1 MNKQRIFTLFF
12 LGLLLIG
19 CVQTTNTLSVEEN
32 EMSFVLEYPAVIKND
47 LEILQPIVVL
57 KSDPAPIEICRIPN
71 IYKTDTIDL
80 NLTNIG
86 FPRPSHTIAKSQIV
100 NIGVVYL
107 DFADYRWS
115 REETA
120 YELTSFLI
128 EPITSYY
135 DTMSQSTIQFN
146 WVVIEDILSMKDNAN
161 SYNITRG
168 FHDERYDIKREI
180 VPMLDNIFDIY
191 DFDIF
196 LFGINPDVPESIADV
211 SWMSMISFDDKNHY
225 VALISND
232 TRRNGYVNIAHE
244 IGHMLGLPDLYKNVC
259 AKNSDCRDGTN
270 DWLWQFQYTGS
281 WSLMSRADHP
291 NNELLAWERWLLEWI
306 DDDDVEC
313 INKEQEYVIE
323 IISSFSQD
331 RGTKMVSINLG
342 EHRNLVI
349 EMKEQRPYCLT
360 CEQGLLVYTVNSAVN
375 EDTDYIRIVRPT
387 HSFQVSFEDA
397 LLLPIYGYNT
407 VMYEGWHIEIID
419 NNERGLIVRI
429 NKE

>member
-19 CVQTTNTLSVEEN
+19 CVQTTNTLSVEQN
-32 EMSFVLEYPAVIKND
+32 EMLFVLEYPAVIKND

-211 SWMSMISFDDKNHY
+211 SWMSMIGFDDKNHY